1 MNAEAVDDDLSFVMA
16 ELTAGVGAR
25 ASAVLFD
32 AGDGRVRVLH
42 AHDPAAAIDRL
53 LGDATG
59 AIDALVDRPEWLRS
73 GEEVVG
79 EDLLLAP
86 LSGGDARG
94 RMIVAMI
101 FDRLEPERRRAAEL
115 AFARAAPVAGA
126 CLRLWLARRAGAA
139 AVRSLHAA
147 LDWSGLGVVLLDGGG
162 EIVFANHAARGML
175 DAGDG
180 LRRSGNRVVTCDLG
194 DTVRLQL
201 AIEHVTAVVEGDV
214 AAAADRHAAPLLAIG
229 RAGAP
234 ALMLSVLPAAD
245 VGGDAAAILY
255 VMDPARDMGE
265 LLRPVCRAYRL
276 SPTEALL
283 ARHLVAGDTVT
294 AAAVHMGVRAM
305 TARGYLKQ
313 IFLKTGTHRQP
324 ELVQLMLSSIIH
336 THPGPRTVPSQADPL
351 PANGGRAT
359 SESTVSVR
367 SRAG

>member
-1 MNAEAVDDDLSFVMA
+1 MNAETVDDDLSLVMA
-16 ELTAGVGAR
+16 ELTVGVGAR

-32 AGDGRVRVLH
+32 AGDGRVRMLH

-53 LGDATG
+53 LGDAAG
-59 AIDALVDRPEWLRS
+59 AIDAVADRLEWLRS
-73 GEEVVG
+73 GD

-86 LSGGDARG
+86 LYGGDARG
-94 RMIVAMI
+94 RVVIAMT

-201 AIEHVTAVVEGDV
+201 AIEHVTAVGESDV

-234 ALMLSVLPAAD
+234 ALMLSVLPTAS

-283 ARHLVAGDTVT
+283 ARHLVAGDTIA
-294 AAAVHMGVRAM
+294 AAAVHMGVKAM

-336 THPGPRTVPSQADPL
+336 THPGPRTVPSQADRL

-359 SESTVSVR
+359 SESAVSVP
-367 SRAG
+367 